1 MGNNPPAAGAR
12 PVSAPPPTRPGWS
25 RARPDNS
32 GGFTHAPAA
41 VRGCADRAWDDGS
54 RVRTGHGGGRSPLSR
69 QECRGRRQAV
79 PEVAALPPQ
88 RRTAQTWAEP
98 DALER
103 HPRPRGWRVRPRYGR
118 PPLLRALRS
127 RRPGPHDRL
136 ASTGYKPGVGCWTAG
151 ENLLTSNGPSTA
163 SQVMQAWMN
172 SPAHRQNVLR
182 AGWHDFG
189 LGVARAAPRGGPRG
203 LTLVALFG
211 VRSKRLCG

>member
-1 MGNNPPAAGAR
+1 MRPLRCAVALIALGMTVLAFAPATAGAAAPCHGRSAAGDVRQFQRSLLCLHNAERRKHGLSRMHWNGTLAR
-12 PVSAPPPTRPGWS
+12 VGGAY
-25 RARPDNS
+25 ARDMVARHY
-32 GGFTHAPAA
+32 F
-41 VRGCADRAWDDGS
+41 
-54 RVRTGHGGGRSPLSR
+54 GHFGPGGR
-69 QECRGRRQAV
+69 
-79 PEVAALPPQ
+79 
-88 RRTAQTWAEP
+88 
-98 DALER
+98 D
-103 HPRPRGWRVRPRYGR
+103 HM
-118 PPLLRALRS
+118 
-127 RRPGPHDRL
+127 DRL